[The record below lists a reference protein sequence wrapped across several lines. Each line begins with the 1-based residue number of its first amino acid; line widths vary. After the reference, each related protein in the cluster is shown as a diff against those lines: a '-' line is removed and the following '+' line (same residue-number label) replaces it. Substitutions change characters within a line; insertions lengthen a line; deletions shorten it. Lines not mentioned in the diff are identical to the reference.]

1 MRKMRA
7 VFKREYL
14 QVVRKKSFL
23 ILTVLAPFLMAGMV
37 ILPALLAVK
46 GLGEKR
52 VAVLDGTGRL
62 SESFEDLEK
71 KELSHEESFG
81 PVPTDSAGEAFGRKR
96 RPAQLRL
103 HIEYVQPGK
112 DPQVRVETFLERLS
126 GRGTRRAAP
135 LDGVLVIPSDAFEN
149 PGATVSYYSR
159 SSADFVTYERL
170 GRIVNRAVSR
180 QRLLAR
186 GIDPKEIDRLLRS
199 LRVESI
205 QLSKSGEQKKGGE
218 LSFLAGFIF
227 VALLMIPMLIYG
239 QEIMRG
245 IVQEKTDR
253 VVEILISSMSPM
265 QLLSGKVLGL
275 AAVGL
280 TQVGIWMAM
289 GGAAAAFAGGM
300 AAMAG
305 TNFLQFFDL
314 RVIPLFFVFY
324 LLGYLIYVCIY
335 AVGGAISNSEKE
347 AQQVLGPLMLFIML
361 PWFLAMP
368 ILQNPES
375 RLAIFLSLIPIFT
388 PITMFMRIVV
398 SEPAAWQIVLS
409 VVLSLATIYGMFWAT
424 AKIFR
429 VGILSYGKR
438 PTIPELWRWLKV
450 A

>member
-1 MRKMRA
+1 MRKTWA
-7 VFKREYL
+7 VFKREYF

-23 ILTVLAPFLMAGMV
+23 ILTILAPFLMAGLIFV
-37 ILPALLAVK
+37 PALLAVK

-52 VAVLDGTGRL
+52 VAILDGTARLREDFKKDGARL
-62 SESFEDLEK
+62 SGQKGTRSITPESDME
-71 KELSHEESFG
+71 G
-81 PVPTDSAGEAFGRKR
+81 PGRKR
-96 RPAQLRL
+96 PGASRL
-103 HIEYVQPGK
+103 SLEYVRADRDLEAITRDYLGRLRRRTGP
-112 DPQVRVETFLERLS
+112 RETL
-126 GRGTRRAAP
+126 
-135 LDGVLVIPSDAFEN
+135 LDGVLVIPSDALEN
-149 PGATVSYYSR
+149 PRAKLSYYSR
-159 SSADFVTYERL
+159 AASDFVTQERL
-170 GRIVNRAVSR
+170 AWTARQAVSR

-186 GIDPKEIDRLLRS
+186 GIDPSEIDHLLHS
-199 LRVESI
+199 LPVEGI
-205 QLSKSGEQKKGGE
+205 QISRSGEQKKGGQ
-218 LSFLAGFIF
+218 FGFIVGF
-227 VALLMIPMLIYG
+227 VFGALLLIPMLIYG

-253 VVEILISSMSPM
+253 VVEILVSSLSPM

-289 GGAAAAFAGGM
+289 GTIGAGVAGSMTM
-300 AAMAG
+300 A
-305 TNFLQFFDL
+305 TTDILRSLDL
-314 RVIPLFFVFY
+314 RIVPFFFVFY

-347 AQQVLGPLMLFIML
+347 AQQVLAPLIMFIMV

-368 ILQNPES
+368 ILQSPES
-375 RLAIFLSLIPIFT
+375 KLAVVLSLVPVFT

-398 SEPAAWQIVLS
+398 SETPAWQIALS
-409 VVLSLATIYGMFWAT
+409 IALSIATIYGMFWTT

-450 A
+450 S